1 MNGIQAARAA
11 YANRGGAN
19 NSNNQQQYRDEDYDI
34 NNPLGNNNAVNKT
47 KVDEAMKI
55 LQNADPN
62 YLRNIVEPSNTP
74 QFAIDNAQAISM
86 MQRLEQ
92 LEKENGTLRDVLVQQ
107 QKSMLERMSDSESRI
122 MSEVQ
127 RRVELEMEVRVK
139 NKAADVGTSV
149 IEKRLAQMERI
160 IEGQQ
165 NEIADFKEKSKR
177 LDNNSRLLQIVQQ
190 RIDSA
195 VQTVQSGTG
204 GVKIVDEDL
213 HRLKEIVK
221 SREEQDREFQQREKR
236 KGAVMFGEVTRLG
249 KIVET
254 SSERMG
260 KGLSLLQKR
269 IEGLELRLK
278 SDERGIMAM
287 EGRDA
292 EKFSAVAKRAEDLEK
307 HLMELSEATLRQ
319 RAIVDNESAE
329 RRRLQSEQ
337 SSWMQEVRNALVQTD
352 MEVSDK
358 ITNTLA
364 QLANRM
370 LSEREQMEERFKQLN
385 NEMRQRN
392 VAREEA
398 TLLERENI
406 KARFKAIDE
415 VLKKEQEV
423 RTMDLRK
430 NELDQS
436 KNHESLSGAIQR
448 IETSQAEGFRRVD
461 SNSLKSVK
469 EQQTALTEF
478 RNAVEHN
485 QSNLEEVVR
494 AEIKARMREQ
504 QKMKLSSDTAISRL
518 SANIEAARNEA
529 AARLEGAMKALVSR
543 ADLVDEKIDSVQ
555 REMITTLANQSR
567 SQALVNSEMLGRL
580 DAVENREKADE
591 NEWEQAVES
600 INARIDKYARA
611 STDSISALQS
621 VVGDHRRQADE
632 AVSKLRA
639 DLSND
644 LKLMNGSVNTAMT
657 QWSTDSHHET
667 ELLRTEAAKAFADLR
682 RDLFVNKRDQTQ
694 AALHVC
700 DKINDNFVLQECNFV
715 IDRIC
720 NHIVGQISTE
730 ERENIRT
737 ELESEQIQGLL
748 SDIIDKLEA
757 EAALEEQQTHQIA
770 TEKRFEETFI
780 TMEARFSVVEENMHK
795 ETEERIA
802 IIENNEA
809 RNQEEHEQLKK
820 KCDGIAS
827 GITDTAVELE
837 VANALSGILAQVS
850 EVAVLDTLTTIQ
862 EETKVKLKDADD
874 KVIKMQEI
882 VKEQEEAQVE
892 IKAHVEAVVGTFEQT
907 KREEAAQWER
917 SMRESEKFLEQDEVG
932 IDDDNNALTTDDSDS
947 MKQDKEKF
955 TAKVDV
961 ADVGFPVRNESESGL

>member
-1 MNGIQAARAA
+1 MNGIQVARAA
-11 YANRGGAN
+11 YANRAN
-19 NSNNQQQYRDEDYDI
+19 IQQQQYREEDYDV
-34 NNPLGNNNAVNKT
+34 NDPLGKNNINTT

-62 YLRNIVEPSNTP
+62 YLRNIIEPSNTP
-74 QFAIDNAQAISM
+74 QLSMDNAQAVSM
-86 MQRLEQ
+86 MQRLDQ
-92 LEKENGTLRDVLVQQ
+92 LEKENSTLRDVLVQQ

-139 NKAADVGTSV
+139 NKATDVGTSV

-160 IEGQQ
+160 IENQQ
-165 NEIADFKEKSKR
+165 NEISEFKEKSKR
-177 LDNNSRLLQIVQQ
+177 LDVNSRLLQVVQQ

-195 VQTVQSGTG
+195 VQRVQSGTG
-204 GVKIVDEDL
+204 GVKLVDEDL
-213 HRLKEIVK
+213 HRLKVIVK
-221 SREEQDREFQQREKR
+221 DRENQDKEFQEREKR
-236 KGAVMFGEVTRLG
+236 KGAVMFGEVSRLG

-269 IEGLELRLK
+269 IEGLEMRLK

-292 EKFSAVAKRAEDLEK
+292 EKFGAVAKRAEDLEK

-352 MEVSDK
+352 IEVSDK

-370 LSEREQMEERFKQLN
+370 LSERENMEERFKQLSK
-385 NEMRQRN
+385 EAAERSIAQD
-392 VAREEA
+392 EA
-398 TLLERENI
+398 TIIERENI

-415 VLKKEQEV
+415 VLKREQEV

-430 NELDQS
+430 SEFDSS
-436 KNHESLSGAIQR
+436 KNHESLSSAVQR

-461 SNSLKSVK
+461 ANSLKAVQES
-469 EQQTALTEF
+469 QAALTEF
-478 RNAVEHN
+478 RNAVEHA

-504 QKMKLSSDTAISRL
+504 QKIKMSSETSLSRL
-518 SANIEAARNEA
+518 SANLEAARNES

-591 NEWEQAVES
+591 NEWESAVES

-632 AVSKLRA
+632 AISKLRA
-639 DLSND
+639 NLTND
-644 LKLMNGSVNTAMT
+644 LKLMNGSVNSAMT

-682 RDLFVNKRDQTQ
+682 RDIDVNKEVQTR

-700 DKINDNFVLQECNFV
+700 DKINENFALQECNIV
-715 IDRIC
+715 IDQVC
-720 NHIVGQISTE
+720 NNVVEQILS
-730 ERENIRT
+730 ERHENIRT
-737 ELESEQIQGLL
+737 ELESEQVQGLM
-748 SDIIDKLEA
+748 SDIINKLEA
-757 EAALEEQQTHQIA
+757 EAALAAQEA
-770 TEKRFEETFI
+770 RSLVTEKRFEDTFEI
-780 TMEARFSVVEENMHK
+780 MDTRFGAVEEKLIK
-795 ETEERIA
+795 ESEERKT
-802 IIENNEA
+802 IIENNEIQ
-809 RNQEEHEQLKK
+809 NKQEHEELRV
-820 KCDGIAS
+820 KCDS
-827 GITDTAVELE
+827 VSNGITETAIALE
-837 VANALSGILAQVS
+837 VENVLSGILAKVS
-850 EVAVLDTLTTIQ
+850 EIAVLDTMTSIQ
-862 EETKVKLKDADD
+862 SQTKEKLQEAEN
-874 KVIKMQEI
+874 KVLKMQEMI
-882 VKEQEEAQVE
+882 KVQEKGQVE
-892 IKAHVEAVVGTFEQT
+892 MKAHVDAVVGTFEQT

-917 SMRESEKFLEQDEVG
+917 SLRESEKFLEQEEVG
-932 IDDDNNALTTDDSDS
+932 VDDDNNVLSTEDSDS
-947 MKQDKEKF
+947 LKNDKDKF